1 MGGLSAALLAC
12 SLYKST
18 SLLYS
23 LLVVFLAWGTL
34 FLRCLLEPH
43 NHYYQYLLPV
53 EAIVVGLFAME
64 GVCQQMAT
72 YTNRNMAA
80 YINSDIDNGI
90 EGSNCW
96 NMFISAVMFVVF
108 CQLRAMRVELPM
120 FLLMAAIYG
129 VMRGA
134 YNK

>member
-1 MGGLSAALLAC
+1 
-12 SLYKST
+12 
-18 SLLYS
+18 
-23 LLVVFLAWGTL
+23 
-34 FLRCLLEPH
+34 
-43 NHYYQYLLPV
+43 
-53 EAIVVGLFAME
+53 
-64 GVCQQMAT
+64 MAT
-72 YTNRNMAA
+72 NTNRNMAA